1 MMPTGWCPGTRTV
14 TGMLGT
20 YPGTSCV
27 RIFFGPGDGLPAAA
41 WTDPRQRLA
50 QAPADADVIVSHKD
64 PDVDAAAFVNAW
76 QATGR
81 TGRLI
86 LVPHHEPEQ
95 QTGGDPAPAAFRTS
109 WSRTRTQVG
118 DHPARHDGR
127 LRLAVCWTLQWVR
140 RVDAAGRRVNDWR
153 TWWPEHEAA
162 AVDLVLADWYPYDP
176 TARNP
181 FRPAGYEEPASALAI
196 MVELSRATGKPWG
209 IAEINHP
216 RITTAGGF
224 PSDLDPDGSRCAAW
238 YRRMHAWAKAN
249 GCQVWSH
256 YHRDEGDLTERKTEQ
271 QALRELIAAEAA
283 APRRLAPALETLRA
297 ELTRRWP
304 GAGRTVVDSAH
315 HADHRPNARGS
326 VDALDVDVTGVDT
339 AALLAAF
346 QRHPS
351 AAHWI
356 HAGATA
362 GADDGWTRRP
372 YAGTDPGKDRLH
384 LGIRSTEAAERDQ
397 RTWGLVEEAGSD
409 ATRFLALLKDPAVAF
424 QLRALPWQYV
434 GGGIPKGMST
444 LGVLNEIV
452 QTVRVIG
459 ETVAGQAADP
469 APVRAALARLP
480 EPRPAADPPE
490 PPGRAAGAP
499 PVDTTRPPG
508 GAGLLRTPAE
518 VDALADAVAARVLAA
533 LPAHASGVSGGDLTA
548 ALRAALADL
557 TG

>member
-1 MMPTGWCPGTRTV
+1 MMPTGWCPTTDTLTGTLT
-14 TGMLGT
+14 T

-27 RIFFGPGDGLPAAA
+27 RIFFPPGDGLPAAA
-41 WTDPRQRLA
+41 WTNPRHRLA

-64 PDVDAAAFVNAW
+64 PDVDAAAFVAAW

-95 QTGGDPAPAAFRTS
+95 QTGGDPTPAVFRRS
-109 WSRTRTQVG
+109 WTRTRTQVG

-127 LRLAVCWTLQWVR
+127 LRLAVCWTLQWIR

-153 TWWPEHEAA
+153 TWWPEHEAD
-162 AVDLVLADWYPYDP
+162 AVDLVLGDWYPYDP
-176 TARNP
+176 KARNP
-181 FRPAGYEEPASALAI
+181 FRPAGYEDPAAALAI

-224 PSDLDPDGSRCAAW
+224 PTDLDADGSRCADW

-249 GCQVWSH
+249 GCQLWTH
-256 YHRDEGDLTERKTEQ
+256 FHRDEGDLAQRAPEQ
-271 QALRELIAAEAA
+271 QALRDLIAREAA

-304 GAGRTVVDSAH
+304 GTDRTLVDARH
-315 HADHRPNARGS
+315 HADHRANSRDTI
-326 VDALDVDVTGVDT
+326 DALDVNVTGVDID
-339 AALLAAF
+339 ALLAAF

-351 AAHWI
+351 AAQWI
-356 HAGATA
+356 LGGTA
-362 GADDGWTRRP
+362 ARADDGWTRRP
-372 YAGTDPGKDRLH
+372 YPGTDPGPGRLH
-384 LGIRSTEAAERDQ
+384 LGIRATDQAERDE
-397 RTWGLVEEAGSD
+397 RPWGLAADDSATD
-409 ATRFLALLKDPAVAF
+409 AKRFLALLKDPAVAL

-452 QTVRVIG
+452 QTVRTIG
-459 ETVAGQAADP
+459 EAVARQAADP

-480 EPRPAADPPE
+480 EPRADADPGVPADVN
-490 PPGRAAGAP
+490 PAP
-499 PVDTTRPPG
+499 AVPADVD
-508 GAGLLRTPAE
+508 
-518 VDALADAVAARVLAA
+518 VLADAVAARVLAA
-533 LPAHASGVSGGDLTA
+533 LPADAAGLSREDLTA

-557 TG
+557 VP

>member
-1 MMPTGWCPGTRTV
+1 MMPTGWCPGTRTMPELL
-14 TGMLGT
+14 TA

-27 RIFFGPGDGLPAAA
+27 RIFFGPGDGLPASA
-41 WTDPRQRLA
+41 WTDQRQRLA
-50 QAPADADVIVSHKD
+50 QVPAGADVIVSHKD
-64 PDVDAAAFVNAW
+64 PDVDAAAFVAAW

-95 QTGGDPAPAAFRTS
+95 QTGGDPAPAEFRKS
-109 WSRTRTQVG
+109 WTRTRTQVG

-153 TWWPEHEAA
+153 TWWPEHEAD

-176 TARNP
+176 KARNP
-181 FRPAGYEEPASALAI
+181 FRPAAYEEPAAALAI
-196 MVELSRATGKPWG
+196 MVELARATGKPWG

-216 RITTAGGF
+216 RITTAGGY
-224 PSDLDPDGSRCAAW
+224 PVDLDPDGSRCADW

-256 YHRDEGDLTERKTEQ
+256 YHRDEGDLTERTAER
-271 QALRELIAAEAA
+271 QALREVIAAEAG
-283 APRRLAPALETLRA
+283 APRRLAPALETLRT

-304 GAGRTVVDSAH
+304 GTGRTVTESAH
-315 HADHRPNARGS
+315 HADHRANARDT

-351 AAHWI
+351 AAQWI
-356 HAGATA
+356 LDGSTA
-362 GADDGWTRRP
+362 RADDGWIRRP
-372 YAGTDPGKDRLH
+372 YAGTDPGRGRLH
-384 LGIRSTEAAERDQ
+384 LGIRATEAAERDQ
-397 RTWGLVEEAGSD
+397 RPWGLAGDDGGGD
-409 ATRFLALLKDPAVAF
+409 AKRLLALLKDPAVAT
-424 QLRALPWQYV
+424 QLRALPWQYA
-434 GGGIPKGMST
+434 GGGIPRGMST
-444 LGVLNEIV
+444 LAVLNEIV
-452 QTVRVIG
+452 LTLRTVG
-459 ETVAGQAADP
+459 EAVTRLAADP

-480 EPRPAADPPE
+480 EPRTGADAATASPSAPDAGAEAPADP
-490 PPGRAAGAP
+490 G
-499 PVDTTRPPG
+499 
-508 GAGLLRTPAE
+508 
-518 VDALADAVAARVLAA
+518 ALADAVAARVLDA
-533 LPAHASGVSGGDLTA
+533 LPANGAAPSRAELAA

-557 TG
+557 LR